1 MEKLK
6 FVQLKRSSEL
16 CLDDV
21 ASLKKIGKGGMKE
34 VEGPDD
40 NDDHKEKDHHL
51 VESQLSWLADI
62 LCPRRAAG
70 KLQ

>member
-1 MEKLK
+1 M
-6 FVQLKRSSEL
+6 QG
-16 CLDDV
+16 DV
-21 ASLKKIGKGGMKE
+21 ASLNKIETGKSGMKE
-34 VEGPDD
+34 VEGPND

>member
-1 MEKLK
+1 
-6 FVQLKRSSEL
+6 
-16 CLDDV
+16 
-21 ASLKKIGKGGMKE
+21 MKE